1 MVHMKVLGIIWLHS
15 IIDKLDWKHL
25 PENMTILE
33 ASEFWDNH
41 SVADYPSHIVE
52 MEYAPTDRVAI
63 VAIAADM
70 VGQLEKRAQE
80 NGISIETLVNLWVQ
94 EKLQTA

>member
-1 MVHMKVLGIIWLHS
+1 MYNGSMEEKADPV
-15 IIDKLDWKHL
+15 
-25 PENMTILE
+25 PENMTILK

-94 EKLQTA
+94 EKLQAA